1 MLSTMIAGALLVSAC
16 SSEEEKTIAPQT
28 ETPVVETTAAAVV
41 EAAPKVAVAAATG
54 LTESDKLAALS
65 TYASIAAV
73 NYTDAVKDAKAL
85 QVAIS
90 DFTAKPTAET
100 LQAAK
105 DAWLVSRE
113 SYGTTE
119 IFRLSNGPIDA
130 EDGWVAETYGGV
142 EGELNSWPLDE
153 NMIDYTT
160 DANNQRT
167 SGNIIDTEG
176 MFTPGGDDVTA
187 VDVTTLTP
195 EVLGELNTNGGD
207 ANVAAG
213 YHAIE
218 FMLWGQDQDY
228 NNMIED
234 TVTNGAMTAGQRPLS
249 DFTTDK
255 LAKRRLSY
263 LNAVAEK
270 MVDDLSVV
278 AGAWESEVNG
288 DKGLYRAAL
297 LDQLT
302 GDQESK
308 NIETATSLKQI
319 FAGVGVFSKSELANE
334 RIAVA
339 VLTPSEEDEHSCFS
353 DNTHRDIA
361 LNYQGIKNVLLGE
374 YKGEKVGPAFIDSL
388 STEEQAEIT
397 KLMADIEARI
407 ATINTLATTSM
418 HFDYQIRPENEESVQ
433 NIVTL
438 KNQLRRLG
446 DQMVVVSKAYGISLT
461 TNDVTDAEETQI

>member
-1 MLSTMIAGALLVSAC
+1 MKRTILSTIIAGAVLAFSVPS
-16 SSEEEKTIAPQT
+16 Q
-28 ETPVVETTAAAVV
+28 AAVSQ
-41 EAAPKVAVAAATG
+41 
-54 LTESDKLAALS
+54 SDKLETLS
-65 TYASIAAV
+65 TYASIASV
-73 NYTDAVKDAKAL
+73 NYSDAVKDAKAL
-85 QVAIS
+85 Q
-90 DFTAKPTAET
+90 TALIAFSKNPTEKS
-100 LQAAK
+100 LQTAK

-119 IFRLSNGPIDA
+119 VFRLSNGPIDA
-130 EDGWVAETYGGV
+130 EDGWVAETYGGL

-153 NMIDYTT
+153 NMIDYTI
-160 DANNQRT
+160 DANNKRT
-167 SGNIIDTEG
+167 SGNIIDTAG
-176 MFTPGGDDVTA
+176 LFTPGGEEVTA
-187 VDVTTLTP
+187 IDVTTLTP

-234 TVTNGAMTAGQRPLS
+234 MISNGAMTAGQRPLS

-255 LAKRRLSY
+255 LAKRRLDF
-263 LNAVAEK
+263 LNAVATK
-270 MVDDLSVV
+270 LVADLSVV
-278 AGAWESEVNG
+278 SGAWDKEVNG
-288 DKGLYRAAL
+288 VNGLYRAAL
-297 LDQLT
+297 LEQLT
-302 GDQESK
+302 GEQKSK
-308 NIETATSLKQI
+308 NIQPSTSLKQI
-319 FAGVGVFSKSELANE
+319 LAGVGVFSKSELANE

-374 YKGEKVGPAFIDSL
+374 YKAKKVGPAFIDNL
-388 STEEQAEIT
+388 TMEEQAEINE
-397 KLMADIEARI
+397 LMADIEARI
-407 ATINTLATTSM
+407 ATIDTLATTKM

-446 DQMVVVSKAYGISLT
+446 DQMVIVSKAYDISLT
-461 TNDVTDAEETQI
+461 TSDVTDAEETQL

>member
-1 MLSTMIAGALLVSAC
+1 MIAKIITNKVWPNQINFLMNTKEGKVKKTMLRSLIAGAVIAGLVGC
-16 SSEEEKTIAPQT
+16 STQQSTVNYDNST
-28 ETPVVETTAAAVV
+28 
-41 EAAPKVAVAAATG
+41 
-54 LTESDKLAALS
+54 ALS
-65 TYASIAAV
+65 TYASIASA
-73 NYTDAVKDAKAL
+73 NYADALKDAKTL
-85 QVAIS
+85 QAAIDAFS
-90 DFTAKPTAET
+90 NKPTKAT

-105 DAWLVSRE
+105 AAWLVSRE

-130 EDGWVAETYGGV
+130 EEGWVAETYGAV

-160 DANNQRT
+160 DANSKRT
-167 SGNIIDTEG
+167 SGNIIDTKG
-176 MFTPGGDDVTA
+176 LFTPGGEDVTA
-187 VDVTTLTP
+187 VDVSEITP
-195 EVLGELNTNGGD
+195 DAISALNTNGGD

-234 TVTNGAMTAGQRPLS
+234 SVTNGAMTAGQRPLT

-255 LAKRRLSY
+255 LAKRRLDY
-263 LNAVAEK
+263 LNAVAVK
-270 MVDDLSVV
+270 LVDDLSLVSS
-278 AGAWESEVNG
+278 AWADDVDG

-302 GDQESK
+302 GAQASK
-308 NIETATSLKQI
+308 NIDEATSLKQI

-374 YKGEKVGPAFIDSL
+374 YKGEKVGPAFIDKL
-388 STEEQAEIT
+388 SSEEQAVIT
-397 KLMADIEARI
+397 NLMADIEMRI
-407 ATINTLATTSM
+407 AKINTLATTTM
-418 HFDYQIRPENEESVQ
+418 HFDYQIRPENEASVQ

-446 DQMVVVSKAYGISLT
+446 DQMVTVSGAYGISLT
-461 TNDVTDAEETQI
+461 TSDVTDAEETQL

>member
-1 MLSTMIAGALLVSAC
+1 MLSTIIAGAVFAGLVGC
-16 SSEEEKTIAPQT
+16 TTPSSKAP
-28 ETPVVETTAAAVV
+28 ENAN
-41 EAAPKVAVAAATG
+41 
-54 LTESDKLAALS
+54 LTALS
-65 TYASIAAV
+65 TYANIASV
-73 NYTDAVKDAKAL
+73 NYADALKDAKAL
-85 QVAIS
+85 QVAIEA
-90 DFTAKPTAET
+90 FAKKPTKKA

-119 IFRLSNGPIDA
+119 VFRLSNGPIDA
-130 EDGWVAETYGGV
+130 EEGWVAETYGAL
-142 EGELNSWPLDE
+142 EGDLNAWPLDE

-160 DANNQRT
+160 DANSKRT
-167 SGNIIDTEG
+167 SGNIIDTKG
-176 MFTPGGDDVTA
+176 LFTPGGDDVTS
-187 VDVTTLTP
+187 VDVTKITP
-195 EVLGELNTNGGD
+195 EVIGELNTNGGD

-234 TVTNGAMTAGQRPLS
+234 TVTHGPMTAGQRPLT

-255 LAKRRLSY
+255 LAKRRLAF
-263 LNAVAEK
+263 LTAVTTK
-270 MVDDLSVV
+270 MVDDLAVV
-278 AGAWESEVNG
+278 SSAWEKDVNG
-288 DKGLYRAAL
+288 SNGLYRAAL
-297 LDQLT
+297 LDKLT
-302 GDQESK
+302 GEEAAK
-308 NIETATSLKQI
+308 NIAPKTSLKQI
-319 FAGVGVFSKSELANE
+319 LAGVGVFSKSELANE

-374 YKGEKVGPAFIDSL
+374 YKGKKVGPAFIDKV
-388 STEEQAEIT
+388 STEERANIIS
-397 KLMADIEARI
+397 LMTDIEARI
-407 ATINTLATTSM
+407 ATINKLATTTM
-418 HFDYQIRPENEESVQ
+418 HFDYQIRPENEASVQ

-446 DQMVVVSKAYGISLT
+446 DQMVIVSKAYGISLT

>member
-1 MLSTMIAGALLVSAC
+1 MKKTMLSTMIAGALLVSAC
-16 SSEEEKTIAPQT
+16 NSESEKPAVPQT
-28 ETPVVETTAAAVV
+28 EAPAV
-41 EAAPKVAVAAATG
+41 EAVATEAVAKTEAVTG
-54 LTESDKLAALS
+54 LSQSDKLATLS
-65 TYASIAAV
+65 TYANIASA
-73 NYTDAVKDAKAL
+73 NYSDAVKDAKTL
-85 QVAIS
+85 QTAIS
-90 DFTAKPTAET
+90 AFVKAPTDAT

-153 NMIDYTT
+153 NMIDYTV
-160 DANNQRT
+160 DANNERT
-167 SGNIIDTEG
+167 SGNIIDTVG
-176 MFTPGGDDVTA
+176 LFTPGGEDVTA

-195 EVLGELNTNGGD
+195 AVLGELNTNGGD

-234 TVTNGAMTAGQRPLS
+234 TISNGAMTAGQRPLT
-249 DFTTDK
+249 DFTIDK
-255 LAKRRLSY
+255 LAERRLAY
-263 LNAVAEK
+263 LGSVAQK
-270 MVDDLSVV
+270 MVDDLSIV
-278 AGAWESEVNG
+278 ASAWEDKVNG

-297 LDQLT
+297 LEQLT
-302 GDQESK
+302 GDQASK
-308 NIETATSLKQI
+308 NIELSTALKQI

-374 YKGEKVGPAFIDSL
+374 YKGKKVGPAFIDNL
-388 STEEQAEIT
+388 STEEQAEIAT
-397 KLMADIEARI
+397 LMADIETRI
-407 ATINTLATTSM
+407 ATINTLATTTM

-446 DQMVVVSKAYGISLT
+446 DQMVTVSKAYGISLT
-461 TNDVTDAEETQI
+461 TNDVTDAEETQL

>member
-1 MLSTMIAGALLVSAC
+1 MKKTMLSTVIAGALLVSAC
-16 SSEEEKTIAPQT
+16 NSEAEKPAAAQT
-28 ETPVVETTAAAVV
+28 EAPAAV
-41 EAAPKVAVAAATG
+41 EAAAPSEAATTG
-54 LTESDKLAALS
+54 LSKSDKLATLS
-65 TYASIAAV
+65 TYASIASA
-73 NYTDAVKDAKAL
+73 NYSDAVKDAKAL
-85 QVAIS
+85 QTAIS
-90 DFTAKPTAET
+90 EFVAEPTEAT

-153 NMIDYTT
+153 NMIDYTVN
-160 DANNQRT
+160 ANNERT
-167 SGNIIDTEG
+167 SGNIIDTQG
-176 MFTPGGDDVTA
+176 MFTPGGEDVTA

-234 TVTNGAMTAGQRPLS
+234 TISNGAMTAGQRPLT

-255 LAKRRLSY
+255 LAERRLAY
-263 LNAVAEK
+263 LGAVAEK

-278 AGAWESEVNG
+278 ASAWEDKVSG
-288 DKGLYRAAL
+288 DNGLYRAAL
-297 LDQLT
+297 LEQLT
-302 GDQESK
+302 GDQASK
-308 NIETATSLKQI
+308 NIELATALKQI

-374 YKGEKVGPAFIDSL
+374 YKGKKVGPGFIDNV
-388 STEEQAEIT
+388 STEEQAAIT
-397 KLMADIEARI
+397 ELMTDIEARI
-407 ATINTLATTSM
+407 ATINTLATTTM

-461 TNDVTDAEETQI
+461 TNDVTDVEETQL

>member
-1 MLSTMIAGALLVSAC
+1 VNKTMLSTMVAGALLVSAC
-16 SSEEEKTIAPQT
+16 NSTIESPAVSKSEATM
-28 ETPVVETTAAAVV
+28 V
-41 EAAPKVAVAAATG
+41 EAVSKTGAATG
-54 LTESDKLAALS
+54 ISQNDKLATLS
-65 TYASIAAV
+65 TYASIASI
-73 NYTDAVKDAKAL
+73 NYADTLKDAKAL
-85 QVAIS
+85 QLAINAFS
-90 DFTAKPTAET
+90 KKPSEKS

-105 DAWLVSRE
+105 DAWLLSRE

-119 IFRLSNGPIDA
+119 IFRLANGPIDA
-130 EDGWVAETYGGV
+130 EEGWVAETYGGV

-153 NMIDYTT
+153 NMIDYTI
-160 DANNQRT
+160 DANNKRT
-167 SGNIIDTEG
+167 SGNIIDTKG
-176 MFTPGGDDVTA
+176 MFTPGGEDVTA
-187 VDVTTLTP
+187 VDVTTLTA
-195 EVLGELNTNGGD
+195 EVLGALNTNGGD

-234 TVTNGAMTAGQRPLS
+234 SVSNGAMTAGQRPLS

-255 LAKRRLSY
+255 FAKRRLDY

-270 MVDDLSVV
+270 MVDDLAVV
-278 AGAWESEVNG
+278 SSAWEDKVNG
-288 DKGLYRAAL
+288 NKGLYRAAL
-297 LDQLT
+297 LMQLT
-302 GDQESK
+302 GDQAAK
-308 NIETATSLKQI
+308 NIDVASSLKQI

-374 YKGEKVGPAFIDSL
+374 YKGKKMGPAFIDNL
-388 STEEQAEIT
+388 SIAEQAEIV
-397 KLMADIEARI
+397 KLMTDIEIRI
-407 ATINTLATTSM
+407 ATINTLATTTM
-418 HFDYQIRPENEESVQ
+418 HFDYQIRPENEKSVQ

-446 DQMVVVSKAYGISLT
+446 DQMVTVSKAYGISLT

>member
-1 MLSTMIAGALLVSAC
+1 MKKTMLSTVIAGALLVSAC
-16 SSEEEKTIAPQT
+16 NTEAEK
-28 ETPVVETTAAAVV
+28 PVAQNETTAV
-41 EAAPKVAVAAATG
+41 EAVKSEVVAATG
-54 LTESDKLAALS
+54 LAESSQFAALT
-65 TYASIAAV
+65 TYANIATA
-73 NYTDAVKDAKAL
+73 NYTDAVKDAKLL

-90 DFTAKPTAET
+90 AFVAAPTEAT
-100 LQAAK
+100 LKAAK

-130 EDGWVAETYGGV
+130 EDGWIADAYGAR

-153 NMIDYTT
+153 NMIDYTMN
-160 DANNQRT
+160 ANNERT
-167 SGNIIDTEG
+167 SGNIIDTKG
-176 MFTPGGDDVTA
+176 TFTPGGEDVTA
-187 VDVTTLTP
+187 VDVSSLTP

-234 TVTNGAMTAGQRPLS
+234 TITHGAMTAGQRPLT

-255 LAKRRLSY
+255 LAERRLAY
-263 LNAVAEK
+263 LDAVAEK
-270 MVDDLSVV
+270 MVEDLEVV
-278 AGAWESEVNG
+278 ASAWDVQVSGN
-288 DKGLYRAAL
+288 DGLYRAAL
-297 LDQLT
+297 LEQLT
-302 GDQESK
+302 GDQASK
-308 NIETATSLKQI
+308 NIELTTALKQI

-361 LNYQGIKNVLLGE
+361 QNYQGIKNVLLGE
-374 YKGEKVGPAFIDSL
+374 YKGQKVGPAFIDQL
-388 STEEQAEIT
+388 SDAEQAVIT
-397 KLMADIEARI
+397 DLMTDIETRI
-407 ATINTLATTSM
+407 DTINTLATTTM
-418 HFDYQIRPENEESVQ
+418 HFDYQIHPENEESVQ

-461 TNDVTDAEETQI
+461 TSDVTDAEETQL

>member
-1 MLSTMIAGALLVSAC
+1 MKKTMLSTMIAGALLVSAC
-16 SSEEEKTIAPQT
+16 NAESEKPAVSQT
-28 ETPVVETTAAAVV
+28 EVPAV
-41 EAAPKVAVAAATG
+41 EAVATEVVAKTEAVTG
-54 LTESDKLAALS
+54 LSQSDKLATLS
-65 TYASIAAV
+65 TYANIASA
-73 NYTDAVKDAKAL
+73 NYSDAVKDAKTL
-85 QVAIS
+85 QTAIS
-90 DFTAKPTAET
+90 AFVKAPTEAT

-153 NMIDYTT
+153 NMIDYTV
-160 DANNQRT
+160 DANNERT
-167 SGNIIDTEG
+167 SGNIIDTVG
-176 MFTPGGDDVTA
+176 MFTPGGEDVTA
-187 VDVTTLTP
+187 VDVTTLSA

-234 TVTNGAMTAGQRPLS
+234 TISNGAMTAGQRPLT
-249 DFTTDK
+249 DFTIDK
-255 LAKRRLSY
+255 LAERRLAY
-263 LNAVAEK
+263 LGSVAEK

-278 AGAWESEVNG
+278 ASAWEDKVSG

-302 GDQESK
+302 GDQASK
-308 NIETATSLKQI
+308 NIELSTALKQI

-339 VLTPSEEDEHSCFS
+339 VLTPSEEDEHSYFS

-374 YKGEKVGPAFIDSL
+374 YKGKKIGPAFIDNL
-388 STEEQAEIT
+388 STEEQAEIAT
-397 KLMADIEARI
+397 LMADIETRI

-446 DQMVVVSKAYGISLT
+446 DQMVTVSKAYGISLT
-461 TNDVTDAEETQI
+461 TNDVTDAEETQL